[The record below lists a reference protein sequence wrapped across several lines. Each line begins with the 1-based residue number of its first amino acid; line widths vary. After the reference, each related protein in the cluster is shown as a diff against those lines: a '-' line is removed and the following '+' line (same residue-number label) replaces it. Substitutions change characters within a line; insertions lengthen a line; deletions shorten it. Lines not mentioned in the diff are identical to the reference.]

1 MTVADGSGPVS
12 PKAAN
17 NAIILSNAPIPTDLT
32 ITKTVSTTSI
42 DVSSLPQPVTYTIVI
57 TNTGPHDVYIGPM
70 FELFDR
76 MHASN
81 SVPMQVNLL
90 PDRCS
95 ARQPRPPPPAS
106 IRRPRPLRP
115 GPT

>member
-1 MTVADGSGPVS
+1 MGLGPVS
-12 PKAAN
+12 PEAAN

-90 PDRCS
+90 PGSVQCTATPSTTSCLDPTP
-95 ARQPRPPPPAS
+95 Q
-106 IRRPRPLRP
+106 RPLRP